1 MAISMMQGD
10 KYAIPFVLQTLDG
23 TLITPDMV
31 NTVVLNLG
39 SFSRQYPGDVAYE
52 NGKWL
57 MPLAQRQT
65 FAMRGFVEPQAR
77 VEFSDGTIFGGAGES
92 IDVTQ
97 ALSLG
102 IIGSDD
108 TKGSSINKN
117 SAKNTGVS
125 GMIFIRIN
133 VTGVEVTLNGAV
145 RYDVSQDLSEEQ
157 KEQARKNIEAI
168 STESISQKL
177 GTSESKIPSEKAV
190 SDAIANAGGGD
201 MLKSAYDPNGEVE
214 KSGGIADYVK
224 ANSPVKSVD
233 GETGTVQTHAVKT
246 TEQVLSDEEKQQART
261 NIGAGTSNFSGSYN
275 DLTDQPMTPEPYTL
289 PVASEDALGGVKA
302 IPKTD
307 EMTAQVGVDESG
319 ALWYK
324 PGTGGTSETPTA
336 DEVLFTKDLVLTEQF
351 GRYVPVDGKVT
362 VPAEN
367 ISVQAVVLDAFS
379 QDKNP
384 TITQPSVSVSSS
396 TARAYEVGTSVT
408 PAYNGSLNPGA
419 YEYKPKPTGVVAQSW
434 SAVNNVTSEQIAA
447 QSGTFAAYIV
457 PDGANYKITLNCTY
471 SDGEIPF
478 TALDQEYPDGQ
489 IKGGTKS
496 ATTGAITGYRN
507 SFYGTT
513 TDKKITTDSAL
524 IRGLS
529 QKSNRAYT
537 NGSTFSVTI
546 PVGAL
551 RVIIAYPATLRD
563 VTSIKDVNGMNTDI
577 TSAFVK
583 STIDVEGA
591 SSYLA
596 IPYKVYTQDFAAP
609 NDVKDTYTVT
619 I

>member
-102 IIGSDD
+102 IIGSNDKND
-108 TKGSSINKN
+108 SFINKN

-133 VTGVEVTLNGAV
+133 VAGVEVTINGAV
-145 RYDVSQDLSEEQ
+145 RYDVPQDLTEEQ
-157 KEQARKNIEAI
+157 KEQARNNIEAI
-168 STESISQKL
+168 STESISQVL

-214 KSGGIADYVK
+214 KAGGIADYVE

-233 GETGTVQTHAVKT
+233 GETGAVQTHAVKT
-246 TEQVLSDEEKQQART
+246 TEQALSDEEKHQART

-524 IRGLS
+524 IRGLA

>member
-31 NTVVLNLG
+31 NTVILNLG

-102 IIGSDD
+102 IIGSNDKND
-108 TKGSSINKN
+108 SFINKN

-133 VTGVEVTLNGAV
+133 VAGVEVTINGAV
-145 RYDVSQDLSEEQ
+145 RYDVPQDLTEEQ
-157 KEQARKNIEAI
+157 KEQARNNIEAI
-168 STESISQKL
+168 STESISQVL

-214 KSGGIADYVK
+214 KAGGIADYVE

-246 TEQVLSDEEKQQART
+246 TEQALSDEEQHQARS

-275 DLTDQPMTPEPYTL
+275 DLTDQPMIPKPYTL

-419 YEYKPKPTGVVAQSW
+419 YEYKPKPTGVAAQSW

-513 TDKKITTDSAL
+513 TDKKITTDSTL
-524 IRGLS
+524 IRGLA
-529 QKSNRAYT
+529 QKSNRSYS

-546 PVGAL
+546 PVGAI
-551 RVIIAYPATLRD
+551 RVIIAYPAVLRD
-563 VTSIKDVNGMNTDI
+563 LTSIKDVNGMNTDI

>member
-102 IIGSDD
+102 IIGSNDKND
-108 TKGSSINKN
+108 SFINKN

-133 VTGVEVTLNGAV
+133 VAGVEVTINGAV
-145 RYDVSQDLSEEQ
+145 RYDVSQDLTEEQ

-168 STESISQKL
+168 STESISQEL

-214 KSGGIADYVK
+214 KAGGIADYVE

-246 TEQVLSDEEKQQART
+246 TEQALSDEEKHQART

-275 DLTDQPMTPEPYTL
+275 DLTDQPMIPKPYTL
-289 PVASEDALGGVKA
+289 PVASKDTLGGVKA

-307 EMTAQVGVDESG
+307 EMTEPVGVDESG
-319 ALWYK
+319 TLWYK

-478 TALDQEYPDGQ
+478 TALDQEYLDGQ

-524 IRGLS
+524 IRGLA

>member
-1 MAISMMQGD
+1 MAVSMTQGD
-10 KYAIPFVLQTLDG
+10 KYAVHFMLQALDG
-23 TLITPDMV
+23 TLITPDIV
-31 NTVVLNLG
+31 KTVVLNLG
-39 SFSRQYPGDVAYE
+39 SLSRQYPGNVTYE
-52 NGKWL
+52 NGKWM
-57 MPLAQRQT
+57 MPLTQKQT
-65 FAMRGFVEPQAR
+65 FAMRGYVEPQAR
-77 VEFSDGTIFGGAGES
+77 VEFSDGSIFGGSGES
-92 IDVTQ
+92 IDVAK
-97 ALSLG
+97 ALSRG
-102 IIGSDD
+102 IIGKDSS
-108 TKGSSINKN
+108 TGSSVNRNTSDN
-117 SAKNTGVS
+117 SGVTGL
-125 GMIFIRIN
+125 IYIRIN
-133 VTGVEVTLNGAV
+133 AAGVTVTPEGTV
-145 RYDVSQDLSEEQ
+145 RYDIQQDLTEEQ

-168 STESISQKL
+168 STESISQEL

-214 KSGGIADYVK
+214 KAGGIADYVE

-246 TEQVLSDEEKQQART
+246 TEQALSDEEKHQARA
-261 NIGAGTSNFSGSYN
+261 NIGAGTSNFDGSYN
-275 DLTDQPMTPEPYTL
+275 SLTDKPESYNL
-289 PVASEDALGGVKA
+289 PVASEESLGGVKA
-302 IPKTD
+302 ILKTD

-457 PDGANYKITLNCTY
+457 PDGANYRITLNCTY

-478 TALDQEYPDGQ
+478 TALDQEYPAGQ

-513 TDKKITTDSAL
+513 TDKAATTDSAV
-524 IRGLS
+524 IRGLA

-551 RVIIAYPATLRD
+551 RVIIAYPAILRD
-563 VTSIKDVNGMNTDI
+563 VTSIKDVNGLNADI
-577 TSAFVK
+577 TTAFTQATVE
-583 STIDVEGA
+583 VEGA
-591 SSYLA
+591 ASYLS
-596 IPYKVYTQDFAAP
+596 IPYKVYTLDFATP
-609 NDVKDTYTVT
+609 NDTKNTYNVT

>member
-1 MAISMMQGD
+1 MAVSMTQGD
-10 KYAIPFVLQTLDG
+10 KYAVPFMLQALDG
-23 TLITPDMV
+23 TLITPDIV
-31 NTVVLNLG
+31 KTVVLNLG
-39 SFSRQYPGDVAYE
+39 SLSRQYPGNVTYE
-52 NGKWL
+52 NGKWM
-57 MPLAQRQT
+57 MPLTQKQT
-65 FAMRGFVEPQAR
+65 FAMRGYVEPQAR
-77 VEFSDGTIFGGAGES
+77 VEFSDGSIFGGSGES
-92 IDVTQ
+92 IDVAK
-97 ALSLG
+97 ALSRG
-102 IIGSDD
+102 IIGKDSS
-108 TKGSSINKN
+108 TGSSVNRNTSDN
-117 SAKNTGVS
+117 SGVTGL
-125 GMIFIRIN
+125 IYIRIN
-133 VTGVEVTLNGAV
+133 AAGVTVTPEGTV
-145 RYDVSQDLSEEQ
+145 RYDIQQDLTEEQ

-168 STESISQKL
+168 STESISQEL

-214 KSGGIADYVK
+214 KAGGIADYVE

-246 TEQVLSDEEKQQART
+246 TEQALSDEEKHQARA
-261 NIGAGTSNFSGSYN
+261 NIGAGTSNFDGSYN
-275 DLTDQPMTPEPYTL
+275 SLTDKPKSYNL
-289 PVASEDALGGVKA
+289 PVASEESLGGVKA
-302 IPKTD
+302 ILKTD

-419 YEYKPKPTGVVAQSW
+419 YEYKPKPTGVVAQNW

-457 PDGANYKITLNCTY
+457 PDGANYRITLNCTY

-478 TALDQEYPDGQ
+478 TALDQEYPAGQ

-513 TDKKITTDSAL
+513 TDKAATTDSAV
-524 IRGLS
+524 IRGLA

-551 RVIIAYPATLRD
+551 RVIIAYPAILRD
-563 VTSIKDVNGMNTDI
+563 VTSIKDVNGLNADI
-577 TSAFVK
+577 TTAFTQATVE
-583 STIDVEGA
+583 VEGA
-591 SSYLA
+591 ASYLS
-596 IPYKVYTQDFAAP
+596 IPYKVYTLDFATP
-609 NDVKDTYTVT
+609 NDTKNTYNVT

>member
-1 MAISMMQGD
+1 MAVSMTQGD
-10 KYAIPFVLQTLDG
+10 KYAVPFMLQALDG
-23 TLITPDMV
+23 TLITPDIV
-31 NTVVLNLG
+31 KTVVLNLG
-39 SFSRQYPGDVAYE
+39 SLSRQYPGNVTYE
-52 NGKWL
+52 NGKWM
-57 MPLAQRQT
+57 MPLTQKQT
-65 FAMRGFVEPQAR
+65 FAMRGYVEPQAR
-77 VEFSDGTIFGGAGES
+77 VEFSDGSIFGGSGES
-92 IDVTQ
+92 IDVAK
-97 ALSLG
+97 ALSRG
-102 IIGSDD
+102 IIGKDSS
-108 TKGSSINKN
+108 TGSSVNRNTSDN
-117 SAKNTGVS
+117 SGVTGL
-125 GMIFIRIN
+125 IYIRIN
-133 VTGVEVTLNGAV
+133 AAGVTVTPKGTV
-145 RYDVSQDLSEEQ
+145 RYDIQQNLTEEQ

-168 STESISQKL
+168 STESISQEL

-214 KSGGIADYVK
+214 KAGGIADYVE

-246 TEQVLSDEEKQQART
+246 TEQALSDEEKHQARA
-261 NIGAGTSNFSGSYN
+261 NIGAGTSNFDGSYN
-275 DLTDQPMTPEPYTL
+275 SLTDKPESYNL
-289 PVASEDALGGVKA
+289 PVASEESLGGVKA
-302 IPKTD
+302 ILKTD

-457 PDGANYKITLNCTY
+457 PDGANYRITLNCTY

-478 TALDQEYPDGQ
+478 TALDQEYPAGQ

-513 TDKKITTDSAL
+513 TDKEATTDSAV
-524 IRGLS
+524 IRGLA

-551 RVIIAYPATLRD
+551 RVIIAYPAILRD
-563 VTSIKDVNGMNTDI
+563 VTSIKDVNGLNADI
-577 TSAFVK
+577 TTAFTQATVE
-583 STIDVEGA
+583 VEGA
-591 SSYLA
+591 ASYLS
-596 IPYKVYTQDFAAP
+596 IPYKVYTLDFATP
-609 NDVKDTYTVT
+609 NDTKNTYNVT

>member
-1 MAISMMQGD
+1 MAVSMTQGD
-10 KYAIPFVLQTLDG
+10 KYAVPFMLQALDG
-23 TLITPDMV
+23 TLITPDIV
-31 NTVVLNLG
+31 KTVVLNLG
-39 SFSRQYPGDVAYE
+39 SLSRQYPGNVTYE
-52 NGKWL
+52 NGKWM
-57 MPLAQRQT
+57 MPLTQKQT
-65 FAMRGFVEPQAR
+65 FAMRGYVEPQAR
-77 VEFSDGTIFGGAGES
+77 VEFSDGSIFGGSGES
-92 IDVTQ
+92 IDVAK
-97 ALSLG
+97 ALSRG
-102 IIGSDD
+102 IIGKDSS
-108 TKGSSINKN
+108 TGSSVNRNISDN
-117 SAKNTGVS
+117 SGVTGL
-125 GMIFIRIN
+125 IYIRIN
-133 VTGVEVTLNGAV
+133 AAGVTVTPEGTV
-145 RYDVSQDLSEEQ
+145 RYDIQQNLTEEQ

-168 STESISQKL
+168 STESISQEL

-201 MLKSAYDPNGEVE
+201 MLKSAYDPNSEVE
-214 KSGGIADYVK
+214 KAGGIADYVE

-246 TEQVLSDEEKQQART
+246 TEQALSDAEKQQARE
-261 NIGAGTSNFSGSYN
+261 NIGAGTSDFDGSYN
-275 DLTDQPMTPEPYTL
+275 SLTDKPEAYEL
-289 PVASEDALGGVKA
+289 PVASEEALGGVKA

-307 EMTAQVGVDESG
+307 EMTAQVGVDETG

-324 PGTGGTSETPTA
+324 PGSGGTGETPTA
-336 DEVLFTKDLVLTEQF
+336 DQVLFTKDLVLTEQF

-478 TALDQEYPDGQ
+478 TALDQEYPAGQ

-513 TDKKITTDSAL
+513 TDKEATTDSAV
-524 IRGLS
+524 IRGLA

-551 RVIIAYPATLRD
+551 RVIIAYPAILRD
-563 VTSIKDVNGMNTDI
+563 VTSIKDVNGLNADI
-577 TSAFVK
+577 TTAFTQATVE
-583 STIDVEGA
+583 VEGA
-591 SSYLA
+591 ASYLS
-596 IPYKVYTQDFAAP
+596 IPYKVYTLDFATP
-609 NDVKDTYTVT
+609 NDTKNTYNVT

>member
-1 MAISMMQGD
+1 MANVPLKTIKFPGLPDTYVVESGD
-10 KYAIPFVLQTLDG
+10 P
-23 TLITPDMV
+23 
-31 NTVVLNLG
+31 
-39 SFSRQYPGDVAYE
+39 
-52 NGKWL
+52 
-57 MPLAQRQT
+57 
-65 FAMRGFVEPQAR
+65 
-77 VEFSDGTIFGGAGES
+77 
-92 IDVTQ
+92 
-97 ALSLG
+97 SLG
-102 IIGSDD
+102 I
-108 TKGSSINKN
+108 
-117 SAKNTGVS
+117 TGATP
-125 GMIFIRIN
+125 G
-133 VTGVEVTLNGAV
+133 
-145 RYDVSQDLSEEQ
+145 Q
-157 KEQARKNIEAI
+157 
-168 STESISQKL
+168 
-177 GTSESKIPSEKAV
+177 IPV
-190 SDAIANAGGGD
+190 
-201 MLKSAYDPNGEVE
+201 
-214 KSGGIADYVK
+214 
-224 ANSPVKSVD
+224 VKSVD
-233 GETGTVQTHAVKT
+233 ENGNPTEWETTKP
-246 TEQVLSDEEKQQART
+246 E
-261 NIGAGTSNFSGSYN
+261 SYN
-275 DLTDQPMTPEPYTL
+275 L
-289 PVASEDALGGVKA
+289 PVASEESLGGVKA
-302 IPKTD
+302 IPKTA

-457 PDGANYKITLNCTY
+457 PDGANYRITLSCTY

-513 TDKKITTDSAL
+513 TDKGAATDSAV
-524 IRGLS
+524 IRGLA

-563 VTSIKDVNGMNTDI
+563 VTSIKDVNGLNADI
-577 TSAFVK
+577 TTAFTQATVE
-583 STIDVEGA
+583 VEGA
-591 SSYLA
+591 ASYLS
-596 IPYKVYTQDFAAP
+596 IPYKVYTLDFATP
-609 NDVKDTYTVT
+609 NDTKNTYNVT

>member
-1 MAISMMQGD
+1 MAVSMTQGD
-10 KYAIPFVLQTLDG
+10 KYAVPFMLQALDG
-23 TLITPDMV
+23 TLITPEIV
-31 NTVVLNLG
+31 KTVVLNLG
-39 SFSRQYPGDVAYE
+39 SLSRQYPGNVTYE
-52 NGKWL
+52 NGKWM
-57 MPLAQRQT
+57 MPLTQKQT
-65 FAMRGFVEPQAR
+65 FAMRGYVEPQAR
-77 VEFSDGTIFGGAGES
+77 VEFSDGSIFGGSGES
-92 IDVTQ
+92 IDVAK
-97 ALSLG
+97 ALSRG
-102 IIGSDD
+102 IIEKDSS
-108 TKGSSINKN
+108 TGSSVNRNTSCN
-117 SAKNTGVS
+117 SGVTGL
-125 GMIFIRIN
+125 IYIRIN
-133 VTGVEVTLNGAV
+133 AAGVTVNPEGAV
-145 RYDVSQDLSEEQ
+145 RYDIQQDLTEEQ
-157 KEQARKNIEAI
+157 KEQARKNIGANNAGTGAVLYDQAQDL
-168 STESISQKL
+168 TEEQKL
-177 GTSESKIPSEKAV
+177 
-190 SDAIANAGGGD
+190 
-201 MLKSAYDPNGEVE
+201 
-214 KSGGIADYVK
+214 
-224 ANSPVKSVD
+224 
-233 GETGTVQTHAVKT
+233 
-246 TEQVLSDEEKQQART
+246 QARE
-261 NIGAGTSNFSGSYN
+261 NIGAGTSNFDGSYN
-275 DLTDQPMTPEPYTL
+275 SLTDKPESYNL
-289 PVASEDALGGVKA
+289 PVASEELLGGVKA

-384 TITQPSVSVSSS
+384 TIIQPSVSVSSS

-434 SAVNNVTSEQIAA
+434 SAVNNVTSEQITA

-478 TALDQEYPDGQ
+478 TALDQEYPAGQ

-513 TDKKITTDSAL
+513 TDKEATTDSAV
-524 IRGLS
+524 IRGLA

-563 VTSIKDVNGMNTDI
+563 VTSIKDVNGLNADI
-577 TSAFVK
+577 TTAF
-583 STIDVEGA
+583 TQETVEVDGA
-591 SSYLA
+591 ASYLS
-596 IPYKVYTQDFAAP
+596 IPYKVYTLDFATP
-609 NDVKDTYTVT
+609 NDTKNTYNVT

>member
-1 MAISMMQGD
+1 MAVSMTQGD
-10 KYAIPFVLQTLDG
+10 KYAVPFMLQAFDG
-23 TLITPDMV
+23 TLITPDIV
-31 NTVVLNLG
+31 KTVVLNLG
-39 SFSRQYPGDVAYE
+39 SLSRQYPGNVTYE
-52 NGKWL
+52 NGKWM
-57 MPLAQRQT
+57 MPLTQKQT
-65 FAMRGFVEPQAR
+65 FAMRGYVEPQAR
-77 VEFSDGTIFGGAGES
+77 VEFSDGSIFGGSGES
-92 IDVTQ
+92 IDVAK
-97 ALSLG
+97 ALSRG
-102 IIGSDD
+102 IIGKDSS
-108 TKGSSINKN
+108 TGSSVNRNTSDN
-117 SAKNTGVS
+117 SGVTGL
-125 GMIFIRIN
+125 IYIRIN
-133 VTGVEVTLNGAV
+133 AAGVTVTPEGTV
-145 RYDVSQDLSEEQ
+145 RYDIQQDLTEEQ

-168 STESISQKL
+168 STESISQEL

-214 KSGGIADYVK
+214 KAGGIADYVE

-246 TEQVLSDEEKQQART
+246 TEQALSDEEKHQARA
-261 NIGAGTSNFSGSYN
+261 NIGAGTSNFDGSYN
-275 DLTDQPMTPEPYTL
+275 SLTDKPESYNL
-289 PVASEDALGGVKA
+289 PVASEESLGGVKA
-302 IPKTD
+302 ILKTD

-457 PDGANYKITLNCTY
+457 PDGANYRITLNCTY

-478 TALDQEYPDGQ
+478 TALDQEYPAGQ

-513 TDKKITTDSAL
+513 TDKAATTDSAV
-524 IRGLS
+524 IRGLA

-551 RVIIAYPATLRD
+551 RVIIAYPAILRD
-563 VTSIKDVNGMNTDI
+563 VTSIKDVNGLNADI
-577 TSAFVK
+577 TTAFTQATVE
-583 STIDVEGA
+583 VEGA
-591 SSYLA
+591 ASYLS
-596 IPYKVYTQDFAAP
+596 IPYKVYTLDFATP
-609 NDVKDTYTVT
+609 NDTKNTYNVT

>member
-1 MAISMMQGD
+1 MAVSMTQGD
-10 KYAIPFVLQTLDG
+10 KYAVPFMLQALDG
-23 TLITPDMV
+23 TLITPDIV
-31 NTVVLNLG
+31 KTVVLNLG
-39 SFSRQYPGDVAYE
+39 SLSRQYPGNVTYE
-52 NGKWL
+52 NGKWM
-57 MPLAQRQT
+57 MPLTQKQT
-65 FAMRGFVEPQAR
+65 FAMRGYVEPQAR
-77 VEFSDGTIFGGAGES
+77 VEFSDGSIFGGSGES
-92 IDVTQ
+92 IDVAK
-97 ALSLG
+97 ALSRG
-102 IIGSDD
+102 IIGKDSS
-108 TKGSSINKN
+108 TGSSVNRNTSDN
-117 SAKNTGVS
+117 SGVTGL
-125 GMIFIRIN
+125 IYIRIN
-133 VTGVEVTLNGAV
+133 AAGVTVTPEGTV
-145 RYDVSQDLSEEQ
+145 RYDIQQDLTEEQ
-157 KEQARKNIEAI
+157 QEQARKNIEAI
-168 STESISQKL
+168 STESISQEL

-214 KSGGIADYVK
+214 KAGGIADYVE

-246 TEQVLSDEEKQQART
+246 TEQALSDEEKHQARA
-261 NIGAGTSNFSGSYN
+261 NIGAGTSNFDGSYN
-275 DLTDQPMTPEPYTL
+275 SLTDKPESYNL
-289 PVASEDALGGVKA
+289 PVASEESLGGVKA
-302 IPKTD
+302 ILKTD

-324 PGTGGTSETPTA
+324 PGTGGTSETPSA

-457 PDGANYKITLNCTY
+457 PDGANYRITLNCTY

-478 TALDQEYPDGQ
+478 TALDQEYPAGQ

-513 TDKKITTDSAL
+513 TDKAATTDSAV
-524 IRGLS
+524 IRGLA

-563 VTSIKDVNGMNTDI
+563 VTSIKDVNGLNADI
-577 TSAFVK
+577 TTAFTQATVE
-583 STIDVEGA
+583 VEGA
-591 SSYLA
+591 ASYLS
-596 IPYKVYTQDFAAP
+596 IPYKVYTLDFATP
-609 NDVKDTYTVT
+609 NDTKNTYNVT

>member
-102 IIGSDD
+102 IIGSNDKND
-108 TKGSSINKN
+108 SFINKN

-133 VTGVEVTLNGAV
+133 VAGVEVTINGAV
-145 RYDVSQDLSEEQ
+145 RYDVSQELTEEQ

-168 STESISQKL
+168 STESISQEL

-214 KSGGIADYVK
+214 KAGGIADYVE

-233 GETGTVQTHAVKT
+233 GETGTIQTHAVKT
-246 TEQVLSDEEKQQART
+246 TEQALSDEEKHQART

-275 DLTDQPMTPEPYTL
+275 DLTDQPMIPQPYTL
-289 PVASEDALGGVKA
+289 PVASEETLGGVKA

-307 EMTAQVGVDESG
+307 EMTELVGVDESG
-319 ALWYK
+319 TLWYK

-336 DEVLFTKDLVLTEQF
+336 DEVLFTKDLVLTEPF

-408 PAYNGSLNPGA
+408 PAYNGSLNPGS

-513 TDKKITTDSAL
+513 TDKAATTDSAL
-524 IRGLS
+524 IRGLA

-551 RVIIAYPATLRD
+551 RVIIAYPATLQD
-563 VTSIKDVNGMNTDI
+563 VTSIKDVNSMNTDI

-596 IPYKVYTQDFAAP
+596 IPYKVYTQDFADP

>member
-275 DLTDQPMTPEPYTL
+275 DLTDQPMIPKPYTL
-289 PVASEDALGGVKA
+289 PVASEDALGSVKA

-307 EMTAQVGVDESG
+307 EMTEPVGVDESG
-319 ALWYK
+319 TLWYK

-367 ISVQAVVLDAFS
+367 ISVQAVLLDAFS

-419 YEYKPKPTGVVAQSW
+419 YEYKPKPTGVAAQSW
-434 SAVNNVTSEQIAA
+434 SAVNNVTPEQIAT

-513 TDKKITTDSAL
+513 TDKKITTDSTL
-524 IRGLS
+524 IRGLA
-529 QKSNRAYT
+529 QKSNRSYS

-546 PVGAL
+546 PVGAI
-551 RVIIAYPATLRD
+551 RVIIAYPAVLRD
-563 VTSIKDVNGMNTDI
+563 LTSIKDVNGMNTDI

>member
-1 MAISMMQGD
+1 MAVSMTQGD
-10 KYAIPFVLQTLDG
+10 KYAVPFMLQALDG
-23 TLITPDMV
+23 TLITPDIV
-31 NTVVLNLG
+31 KTVVLNLG
-39 SFSRQYPGDVAYE
+39 SLSRQYPGNVTYE
-52 NGKWL
+52 NGKWM
-57 MPLAQRQT
+57 MPLTQKQT
-65 FAMRGFVEPQAR
+65 FAMRGYVEPQAR
-77 VEFSDGTIFGGAGES
+77 VEFSDGSIFGGSGES
-92 IDVTQ
+92 IDVAK
-97 ALSLG
+97 ALSRG
-102 IIGSDD
+102 IIGKDSS
-108 TKGSSINKN
+108 TGSSVNRNTSDN
-117 SAKNTGVS
+117 SGVTGL
-125 GMIFIRIN
+125 IYIRIN
-133 VTGVEVTLNGAV
+133 AAGVTVTPEGTV
-145 RYDVSQDLSEEQ
+145 RYDIQQNLTEEQ

-168 STESISQKL
+168 STESISQEL

-214 KSGGIADYVK
+214 KAGGIADYVE

-246 TEQVLSDEEKQQART
+246 TEQALSDAEKQQARE
-261 NIGAGTSNFSGSYN
+261 NIGAGTSDFDGSYN
-275 DLTDQPMTPEPYTL
+275 SLTDKPEAYEL
-289 PVASEDALGGVKA
+289 PVASEEALGGVKS

-307 EMTAQVGVDESG
+307 EMTAQVGVDETG

-324 PGTGGTSETPTA
+324 PGSGGTGETPTA
-336 DEVLFTKDLVLTEQF
+336 DQVLFTKDLVLTEQF

-478 TALDQEYPDGQ
+478 TALDQEYPAGQ

-513 TDKKITTDSAL
+513 TDKEATTDSAV
-524 IRGLS
+524 IRGLA

-551 RVIIAYPATLRD
+551 RVIIAYPAILRD
-563 VTSIKDVNGMNTDI
+563 VTSIKDVNGLNADI
-577 TSAFVK
+577 TTAFTQATVE
-583 STIDVEGA
+583 VEGA
-591 SSYLA
+591 ASYLS
-596 IPYKVYTQDFAAP
+596 IPYKVYTLDFATP
-609 NDVKDTYTVT
+609 NDTKNTYNVT

>member
-1 MAISMMQGD
+1 MAVSMTQGD
-10 KYAIPFVLQTLDG
+10 KYAVPFMLQALDG
-23 TLITPDMV
+23 TLITPDIV
-31 NTVVLNLG
+31 KTVVLNLG
-39 SFSRQYPGDVAYE
+39 SLSRQYPGNVTYE
-52 NGKWL
+52 NGKWM
-57 MPLAQRQT
+57 MPLTQKQT
-65 FAMRGFVEPQAR
+65 FAMRGYVEPQAR
-77 VEFSDGTIFGGAGES
+77 VEFSDGSIFGGSGES
-92 IDVTQ
+92 IDVAK
-97 ALSLG
+97 ALSRG
-102 IIGSDD
+102 IIGKDSS
-108 TKGSSINKN
+108 TGSSVNRNTSDN
-117 SAKNTGVS
+117 SGVTGL
-125 GMIFIRIN
+125 IYIRIN
-133 VTGVEVTLNGAV
+133 AAGVTVTPEGTV
-145 RYDVSQDLSEEQ
+145 RYDIQQDLTEEQ

-168 STESISQKL
+168 STESISQEL

-214 KSGGIADYVK
+214 KAGGIADYVE

-246 TEQVLSDEEKQQART
+246 TEQALSDEEKHQARA
-261 NIGAGTSNFSGSYN
+261 NIGAGTSNFDGSYN
-275 DLTDQPMTPEPYTL
+275 SLTDKPESYNL
-289 PVASEDALGGVKA
+289 PVASEESLGGVKA
-302 IPKTD
+302 ILKTD

-457 PDGANYKITLNCTY
+457 PDGANYRITLNCTY

-478 TALDQEYPDGQ
+478 TALDQEYPAGQ

-513 TDKKITTDSAL
+513 TDKAATTDSAV
-524 IRGLS
+524 IRGLA

-563 VTSIKDVNGMNTDI
+563 VTSIKDVNGLNADI
-577 TSAFVK
+577 TTAFTQATVE
-583 STIDVEGA
+583 VEGA
-591 SSYLA
+591 ASYLS
-596 IPYKVYTQDFAAP
+596 IPYKVYTLDFATP
-609 NDVKDTYTVT
+609 NDTKNTYNVT

>member
-1 MAISMMQGD
+1 MAVSMTQGD
-10 KYAIPFVLQTLDG
+10 KYAVPFMLQALDG
-23 TLITPDMV
+23 TLITPDIV
-31 NTVVLNLG
+31 KTVVLNLG
-39 SFSRQYPGDVAYE
+39 SLSRQYPGNVTYE
-52 NGKWL
+52 NGKWM
-57 MPLAQRQT
+57 MPLTQKQT
-65 FAMRGFVEPQAR
+65 FAMRGYVEPQAR
-77 VEFSDGTIFGGAGES
+77 VEFSDGSIFGGSGES
-92 IDVTQ
+92 IDVAK
-97 ALSLG
+97 ALSRG
-102 IIGSDD
+102 IIGKDSS
-108 TKGSSINKN
+108 TGSSVNRNTSDN
-117 SAKNTGVS
+117 SGVTGL
-125 GMIFIRIN
+125 IYIRIN
-133 VTGVEVTLNGAV
+133 AAGVTVTPEGTV
-145 RYDVSQDLSEEQ
+145 RYDIQQNLTEEQ

-168 STESISQKL
+168 STESISQEL

-214 KSGGIADYVK
+214 KAGGIADYVE

-246 TEQVLSDEEKQQART
+246 TEQALSDAEKQQARE
-261 NIGAGTSNFSGSYN
+261 NIGAGTSDFDGSYN
-275 DLTDQPMTPEPYTL
+275 SLTDKPEAYEL
-289 PVASEDALGGVKA
+289 PVASEEALGGVKA

-307 EMTAQVGVDESG
+307 EMTAQVGVDETG

-324 PGTGGTSETPTA
+324 PGSGGTGETPTA
-336 DEVLFTKDLVLTEQF
+336 DQVLFTKDLVLTEQF

-362 VPAEN
+362 VPTEN

-478 TALDQEYPDGQ
+478 TALDQEYPAGQ

-513 TDKKITTDSAL
+513 TDKEATTDSAV
-524 IRGLS
+524 IRGLA

-551 RVIIAYPATLRD
+551 RVIIAYPAILRD
-563 VTSIKDVNGMNTDI
+563 VTSIKDVNGLNADI
-577 TSAFVK
+577 TTAFTQATVE
-583 STIDVEGA
+583 VEGA
-591 SSYLA
+591 ASYLS
-596 IPYKVYTQDFAAP
+596 IPYKVYTLDFATP
-609 NDVKDTYTVT
+609 NDTKNTYNVT

>member
-1 MAISMMQGD
+1 MAVSMTQGD
-10 KYAIPFVLQTLDG
+10 KYAVPFMLQALDG
-23 TLITPDMV
+23 TLITPDIV
-31 NTVVLNLG
+31 KTVVLNLG
-39 SFSRQYPGDVAYE
+39 SLSRQYPGNVTYE
-52 NGKWL
+52 NGKWM
-57 MPLAQRQT
+57 MPLTQKQT
-65 FAMRGFVEPQAR
+65 FAMRGYVEPQAR
-77 VEFSDGTIFGGAGES
+77 VEFSDGSIFGGSGES
-92 IDVTQ
+92 IDVAK
-97 ALSLG
+97 ALSRG
-102 IIGSDD
+102 IIGKDSS
-108 TKGSSINKN
+108 TGSSVNRNTSDN
-117 SAKNTGVS
+117 SGVTGL
-125 GMIFIRIN
+125 IYIRIN
-133 VTGVEVTLNGAV
+133 AAGVTVTPEGTV
-145 RYDVSQDLSEEQ
+145 RYDIQQDLTEEQ

-168 STESISQKL
+168 STESISQEL

-214 KSGGIADYVK
+214 KAGGIADYVE

-246 TEQVLSDEEKQQART
+246 TEQALSDEEKHQARA
-261 NIGAGTSNFSGSYN
+261 NIGAGTSNFDGSYN
-275 DLTDQPMTPEPYTL
+275 SLTDKPKSYNL
-289 PVASEDALGGVKA
+289 PVASEESLGGVKA
-302 IPKTD
+302 ILKTD

-457 PDGANYKITLNCTY
+457 PDGANYRITLNCTY

-478 TALDQEYPDGQ
+478 TALDQEYPAGQ

-513 TDKKITTDSAL
+513 TDKAATTDSAV
-524 IRGLS
+524 IRGLA

-551 RVIIAYPATLRD
+551 RVIIAYPAILRD
-563 VTSIKDVNGMNTDI
+563 VTSIKDVNGLNADI
-577 TSAFVK
+577 TTAFTQATVE
-583 STIDVEGA
+583 VEGA
-591 SSYLA
+591 ASYLS
-596 IPYKVYTQDFAAP
+596 IPYKVYTLDFATP
-609 NDVKDTYTVT
+609 NDTKNTYNVT